1 MNKNRLAG
9 RQNDLARSAP
19 TPTATPRL
27 GSLDV
32 FLLSAWCGLAAGCL
46 EVATRVFC
54 KKMGVAQPLYL
65 MSRHFLW
72 LGPLSNLL
80 LFSGLGMGL
89 AALTWA
95 RPRFGGFVSPRLVCA
110 LALMPVALVAGPFI
124 YAEAWFLLFLGVASR
139 LVPALERH
147 PAALRRV
154 VIVSLPGL
162 AGLVSVLAGFVFG
175 VDWLKRHRESG
186 RPSLSEA
193 APNVLLIV
201 LDTVRADHLSLYG
214 YDRPTTPALER
225 WARRGILFSE
235 ARATA
240 PWTLASHAS
249 LFTGLWPHELGVK
262 WLAPL
267 DTTAPTLA
275 EHFGS
280 RGYATAGFVANL
292 IYCSYDTGLDRGF
305 THYEDYVLERLMA
318 LRTASLFDQAAT
330 QLSALGGLV
339 DAGPFRS
346 LRSAI
351 ARSFFPREQRKDAGA
366 IHRAF
371 VDWLSQRPEPAR
383 PFFVFLNY
391 MDAHSPYVLPPGAAH
406 RFGLRPESRDEFQV
420 LNDHWDSIDK
430 RRLPLRY
437 RALARDSYDNC
448 IAHLDEGLGKLLDEL
463 AGRGVLDRTFVII
476 ASDHGEGL
484 GEHDL
489 FDHGESLYRTE
500 IRVPLLIVPPA
511 ALRTRRVIGQPVSLR
526 DLAATIVELA
536 GQGTRSPFP
545 GRSLSRLWADPTP
558 GVDSV
563 AGDPVVS
570 ELSAPNPINPNQGR
584 SPAHR
589 GPLVAIAERDL
600 VYIRNAGDG
609 TEELYDERDD
619 PRELINRAR
628 AAASQ
633 PVLEHFRALLGQWKG
648 RLREADR

>member
-1 MNKNRLAG
+1 MNKNRFAG
-9 RQNDLARSAP
+9 RKNDLARSAP

-32 FLLSAWCGLAAGCL
+32 FLLSVWCGLAAGWL

-89 AALTWA
+89 AALTRAW
-95 RPRFGGFVSPRLVCA
+95 PRFGGLVSPRLVCA
-110 LALMPVALVAGPFI
+110 LALLPVALVAGPFI
-124 YAEAWFLLFLGVASR
+124 YVEAWFLLLLGVASR

-147 PAALRRV
+147 PAALRRI

-162 AGLVSVLAGFVFG
+162 VGLVFVLAGFVFG
-175 VDWLKRHRESG
+175 GDWLKQHRESG
-186 RPSLSEA
+186 RPSPSAA

-225 WARRGILFSE
+225 WARQGILFSE

-249 LFTGLWPHELGVK
+249 LFTGRWPHELGVK
-262 WLAPL
+262 WMTPL
-267 DTTAPTLA
+267 GTTVPTLA
-275 EHFGS
+275 EYFGS

-318 LRTASLFDQAAT
+318 LRTACLIDKAVT
-330 QLSALGGLV
+330 ELSALSRLV

-346 LRSAI
+346 LRAAI
-351 ARSFFPREQRKDAGA
+351 GRSFFPREQRKDAGA
-366 IHRAF
+366 INRAF
-371 VDWLSQRPEPAR
+371 VGWLSQRPEPAR
-383 PFFVFLNY
+383 PFFAFLNY
-391 MDAHSPYVLPPGAAH
+391 LDAHSPYVLPPGAAH
-406 RFGLRPESRDEFQV
+406 RFGLKPESRDDFQV

-430 RRLPLRY
+430 LRLPPRY
-437 RALARDSYDNC
+437 RAFARDSYDNC

-463 AGRGVLDRTFVII
+463 AGRGVLDRTLVIVT
-476 ASDHGEGL
+476 SDHGEGL

-511 ALRTRRVIGQPVSLR
+511 ALRTRGVVSQTVSLR
-526 DLAATIVELA
+526 DLPATIVELA
-536 GQGTRSPFP
+536 GQGTGSPFP

-558 GVDSV
+558 GGDSV
-563 AGDPVVS
+563 AGDSVVS
-570 ELSAPNPINPNQGR
+570 ELSAPNPLNPNQGR

-600 VYIRNAGDG
+600 VYIQNAGDG
-609 TEELYDERDD
+609 TEELYNERDD
-619 PRELINRAR
+619 PP
-628 AAASQ
+628 S
-633 PVLEHFRALLGQWKG
+633 
-648 RLREADR
+648 

>member
-1 MNKNRLAG
+1 MNKNRFAG

-32 FLLSAWCGLAAGCL
+32 FLLSVWCGLAAGWL

-89 AALTWA
+89 AALTRVW
-95 RPRFGGFVSPRLVCA
+95 PRFGGFVSPRLVCA
-110 LALMPVALVAGPFI
+110 LALLPVALVAGQFI
-124 YAEAWFLLFLGVASR
+124 YAEAWFLLLVGVACR

-147 PAALRRV
+147 PAALRRI

-162 AGLVSVLAGFVFG
+162 VGLVFVLAGFVFG
-175 VDWLKRHRESG
+175 VDWLKQHRESG
-186 RPSLSEA
+186 RPSPSAA
-193 APNVLLIV
+193 APNVLFIV
-201 LDTVRADHLSLYG
+201 LDTVRADRLSLYG

-225 WARRGILFSE
+225 WAGQGILFSE

-249 LFTGLWPHELGVK
+249 LFTGRWPHELGVK
-262 WLAPL
+262 WLTPL
-267 DTTAPTLA
+267 GTTVPTLA

-318 LRTASLFDQAAT
+318 LRTASLFDQAVME
-330 QLSALGGLV
+330 LSALSRLV

-346 LRSAI
+346 LRAAI
-351 ARSFFPREQRKDAGA
+351 GRSFFPREQRKDAGA
-366 IHRAF
+366 INRAF
-371 VDWLSQRPEPAR
+371 VGWLSQRPEPAR

-391 MDAHSPYVLPPGAAH
+391 LDAHSPYVLPPGAAH
-406 RFGLRPESRDEFQV
+406 RFGLEPQSRNDFQV
-420 LNDHWDSIDK
+420 LDDHWTSIDK
-430 RRLPLRY
+430 LRLAPRY

-463 AGRGVLDRTFVII
+463 AGRGVLDRTLVIVT
-476 ASDHGEGL
+476 SDHGEGL

-511 ALRTRRVIGQPVSLR
+511 ALRTRRVVSQTVSLR
-526 DLAATIVELA
+526 DLPATIVELA
-536 GQGTRSPFP
+536 GQGTGSPFP
-545 GRSLSRLWADPTP
+545 GRSLSRMWADPTTV
-558 GVDSV
+558 GDSV
-563 AGDPVVS
+563 AGDWVVS
-570 ELSAPNPINPNQGR
+570 ELSAPNPLNPNQGR

-600 VYIRNAGDG
+600 VYIQNEGDG

-628 AAASQ
+628 AAAFR
-633 PVLEHFRALLGQWKG
+633 PVLEQFRARLGQWKG

>member
-1 MNKNRLAG
+1 MNKNRFAG
-9 RQNDLARSAP
+9 HKNDLARSAP
-19 TPTATPRL
+19 TLTATPRL

-32 FLLSAWCGLAAGCL
+32 FLLSVWCGLAAGWL

-54 KKMGVAQPLYL
+54 KKMGGAQPLYL

-89 AALTWA
+89 AALTRAW
-95 RPRFGGFVSPRLVCA
+95 PRFGGLVSPRLVCA
-110 LALMPVALVAGPFI
+110 LALLPVALVAGQLI
-124 YAEAWFLLFLGVASR
+124 YVEAWFLLLLGVASR

-147 PAALRRV
+147 PAALRRI

-162 AGLVSVLAGFVFG
+162 VGLVFVLAGFVFG
-175 VDWLKRHRESG
+175 VDWLKQHRESG
-186 RPSLSEA
+186 RPSPSAA

-225 WARRGILFSE
+225 WARQGILFSE

-249 LFTGLWPHELGVK
+249 LFTGRWPHELGVR
-262 WLAPL
+262 WLTPL
-267 DTTAPTLA
+267 GTTVPTLA

-318 LRTASLFDQAAT
+318 LRTASLFDQAVT
-330 QLSALGGLV
+330 DLSALSGLV

-346 LRSAI
+346 LRAAI
-351 ARSFFPREQRKDAGA
+351 SRSFFPREQRKDVGA
-366 IHRAF
+366 INRAF
-371 VDWLSQRPEPAR
+371 VGWLSQRPEPAR

-391 MDAHSPYVLPPGAAH
+391 LDAHSPYVLPPGAAH
-406 RFGLRPESRDEFQV
+406 RFGLKPESRDDFQV

-430 RRLPLRY
+430 LRLAPRY

-463 AGRGVLDRTFVII
+463 ARRGVLDRTLVIVT
-476 ASDHGEGL
+476 SDHGEGL
-484 GEHDL
+484 GEHNL

-511 ALRTRRVIGQPVSLR
+511 ALRTRGVVSQTVSLR
-526 DLAATIVELA
+526 DLPATIVELA
-536 GQGTRSPFP
+536 GQGTGSPFP

-558 GVDSV
+558 GGDSV
-563 AGDPVVS
+563 AGDSVVS
-570 ELSAPNPINPNQGR
+570 ELSAPNPLNPNQGR

-600 VYIRNAGDG
+600 VYIQNAGDG
-609 TEELYDERDD
+609 TEELYNERDD

-633 PVLEHFRALLGQWKG
+633 PVLEHFRARLGRWKG